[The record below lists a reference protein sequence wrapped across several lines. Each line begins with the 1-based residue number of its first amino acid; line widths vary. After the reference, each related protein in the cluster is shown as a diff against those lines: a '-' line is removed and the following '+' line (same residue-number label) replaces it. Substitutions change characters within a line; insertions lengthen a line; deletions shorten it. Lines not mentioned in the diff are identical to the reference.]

1 VRWCL
6 AYTEPGAGSDLSC
19 VASTATPVG
28 DGFVLDGEK
37 ALVTGAHK
45 AELCLT
51 IARTS
56 WSPPSREGLTMFVV
70 DLASPGVTVR
80 RRQTAN
86 GWTLGELVFDGVQ
99 LDAASVVGEVGAGW
113 RQMAAALVDERSGAA
128 HLGWATR
135 LLDDLW
141 EWAVTSARDDACE
154 PIAALRAD
162 LAVGYRL
169 AERVL
174 ARQDASEP
182 AHVEAAMS
190 KVWVT
195 ELLQRIARTGQ
206 DVVGVDALAWSPLFG
221 ENAPAVTL
229 SGRLAYERIERIHP
243 TISVGANEL
252 QRDTIA
258 RAALSLGAKR

>member
-1 VRWCL
+1 
-6 AYTEPGAGSDLSC
+6 
-19 VASTATPVG
+19 
-28 DGFVLDGEK
+28 
-37 ALVTGAHK
+37 
-45 AELCLT
+45 
-51 IARTS
+51 
-56 WSPPSREGLTMFVV
+56 VV